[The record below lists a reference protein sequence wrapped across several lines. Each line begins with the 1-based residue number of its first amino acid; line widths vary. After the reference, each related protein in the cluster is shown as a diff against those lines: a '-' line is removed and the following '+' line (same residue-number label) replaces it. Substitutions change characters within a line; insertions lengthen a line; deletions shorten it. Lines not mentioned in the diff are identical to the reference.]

1 MGTELTTTTK
11 PDDEQIRAEV
21 RPILDAARAIAVTD
35 EATYGEAMV
44 LGAECAKRAARVE
57 DLFKPSKDAAHRAWK
72 TITSTV
78 ASLVDPLNEA
88 KKLCT
93 TKATRWR
100 QAEQARR
107 QAEQRAAEDVARKAA
122 EETRLRAAVTL
133 EQSGAPALA
142 AQVLEAPVV
151 AAPVEKAAAI
161 RSEVKEVYREN
172 WQVEVTDFDALVQ
185 AVGRRNVDLDVLSP
199 NMTVLKARAKAL
211 KANLVLPGVRVW
223 DEGTIGFRRT

>member
-21 RPILDAARAIAVTD
+21 RPILDAAKALAVTD
-35 EATYGEAMV
+35 EQTYGEAMV

-72 TITSTV
+72 TITGTV

-93 TKATRWR
+93 TKASRWR
-100 QAEQARR
+100 QVEQARR

-151 AAPVEKAAAI
+151 AAPVEKAAPI

-172 WQVEVTDFDALVQ
+172 WQVEVVNFGALVQ
-185 AVGRRNVDLDVLSP
+185 AVKDGKVPFEVLQP
-199 NMTVLKARAKAL
+199 NLQVLRVMAKAA
-211 KANLVLPGVRVW
+211 KGKMEIPGVRMW
-223 DEGTIGFRRT
+223 DAGSIGFRRT